1 MSTIAMVLLL
11 SAPAHALEIR
21 NTKDCKATEQAQEG
35 AEELGLGA
43 VFDEAIDGDYSNYG
57 EWKKNRLDPM
67 LDTFRQQF
75 PLTPRDA
82 GELPN
87 YANFVNDFNV
97 RINMLAYNF
106 HQMHRHTEGSQ
117 RYEQAQSTAQIHLD
131 AMKKTAAKFREDCI
145 L

>member
-1 MSTIAMVLLL
+1 MVLLL

-21 NTKDCKATEQAQEG
+21 NTKDCQAAERAQEG
-35 AEELGLGA
+35 VEELGYDVVLG
-43 VFDEAIDGDYSNYG
+43 EAIDGDYANYG
-57 EWKKNRLDPM
+57 EWKQTRLDPM

-97 RINMLAYNF
+97 RINILAYNF
-106 HQMHRHTEGSQ
+106 HQMHRHTEGSK
-117 RYEQAQSTAQIHLD
+117 RYDDAKSTARIHLD
-131 AMKKTAAKFREDCI
+131 AMKKTAAKFRKDCI